1 MTSTHP
7 PRRKLETIDDV
18 IDVMY
23 ENLSILSAMIDQAE
37 KKLPE
42 EMDRYC
48 MMMNVYGR
56 CITHLGSLLRTK
68 HALGPPAD
76 DVLDI
81 IAQAVDELAEQEG
94 WTIFSEMNPQS
105 PIAR

>member
-23 ENLSILSAMIDQAE
+23 ENLSILCAMMDQAYE
-37 KKLPE
+37 TKD
-42 EMDRYC
+42 MDRYLKTFG
-48 MMMNVYGR
+48 VYGR
-56 CITHLGSLLRTK
+56 CIMHLASLLRTK

-94 WTIFSEMNPQS
+94 WTIFSEMNPRS